1 MPNKF
6 VFYCV
11 VCACI
16 LENEDNDICYKCEGV
31 EAAEDIK
38 FRKTQANEVIK
49 DEESE

>member
-11 VCACI
+11 VCGCI
-16 LENEDNDICYKCEGV
+16 LETEDNEVCYKCEGI

-38 FRKTQANEVIK
+38 FRKTQANEEPID
-49 DEESE
+49 DED

>member
-11 VCACI
+11 VCGCI
-16 LENEDNDICYKCEGV
+16 LENEDNEVCYKCEGA

-38 FRKTQANEVIK
+38 FRKTQAEESS
-49 DEESE
+49 DEED